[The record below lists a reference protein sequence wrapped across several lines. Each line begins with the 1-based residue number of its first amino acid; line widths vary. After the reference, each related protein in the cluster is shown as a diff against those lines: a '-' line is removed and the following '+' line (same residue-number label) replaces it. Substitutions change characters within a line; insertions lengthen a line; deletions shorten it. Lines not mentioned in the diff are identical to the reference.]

1 MTAREIAFKI
11 LLDFEKSKDRLDDL
25 ISLKLKDQSLI
36 NKERKF
42 VYNLCSGVIRNKNL
56 FDWKLSS
63 LFIGDYKKTLNKF
76 KTILRLALYEIDSL
90 DYIPPHATVNEYV
103 NLAKSKLDSRNTSTV
118 NALLRTY
125 LREGMNLDPAK
136 KFKYIDTII
145 SIKYSFPEWL
155 VKRWIN
161 FWGDKET
168 IELCQTFNERPRF
181 DLRINKV
188 KISEDNFIDILTK
201 NQIGYERSIYYNQ
214 VIKVIDI
221 QKIVNLNLFDKGYCS
236 VQDESALLAVELLNI
251 QTGETI
257 LDACAAPGGKYTGIL
272 ESKSGNI
279 SLIGLDNKLERL
291 KVVKYNCIRLDLKS
305 CKIILGDAILPPLK
319 PRFSKILV
327 DAPCSGLG
335 TIQKHPDIKW
345 RRTFD
350 ELREFQN
357 LQLKILNSIAHLLK
371 PGGEMVYSTCTID
384 PFENELV
391 IEKFLETRK
400 GIFEIIPP
408 PKKLIEFTSHDY
420 VHTFPHKHKMD
431 GSFAVKIRKN

>member
-1 MTAREIAFKI
+1 MSAREIAFKI

-25 ISLKLKDQSLI
+25 ISVRLKDQSLS

-42 VYNLCSGVIRNKNL
+42 VFNLCSGVMRNKNL
-56 FDWKLSS
+56 FDWKLST
-63 LFIGDYKKTLNKF
+63 LFRGNYKKTLNKF
-76 KTILRLALYEIDSL
+76 KTILRLALYEIDFL
-90 DYIPPHATVNEYV
+90 DFIPPHATVNEYV
-103 NLAKSKLDSRNTSTV
+103 NLAKSKLDSRSTSTV

-125 LREGMNLDPAK
+125 LREGMSLDPAK
-136 KFKYIDTII
+136 KFKFNDTII

-155 VKRWIN
+155 VKRWIKL
-161 FWGDKET
+161 WGDKET
-168 IELCQTFNERPRF
+168 IELCKTFNERPTF

-188 KISEDNFIDILTK
+188 RISEENFIDILKK
-201 NQIGYERSIYYNQ
+201 NHIGYERSNYFNQ
-214 VIKVIDI
+214 VIKVTDI
-221 QKIVNLNLFDKGYCS
+221 QKIINLNLFDKGYCS
-236 VQDESALLAVELLNI
+236 VQDESALLAVELLSI
-251 QTGETI
+251 QKGEKI

-272 ESKSGNI
+272 ESKGGKI

-291 KVVKYNCIRLDLKS
+291 KVVKNNCIRLNLKPF
-305 CKIILGDAILPPLK
+305 IVILGDAILPPLK
-319 PRFSKILV
+319 PGFSKILV

-335 TIQKHPDIKW
+335 TIQKHPDIRW

-350 ELREFQN
+350 EMIDFQN
-357 LQLKILNSIAHLLK
+357 LQLNILNSTAHLLK

-391 IEKFLETRK
+391 IEKFLETRA

-408 PKKLIEFTSHDY
+408 PKNLIEFTSHNY
-420 VHTFPHKHKMD
+420 IRTFPHKHKMD